1 MSSTWEKRRDRLE
14 SLPANRL
21 WATRPARRRLVA
33 AGAAALVVLWAGL
46 VVIAQYA
53 PSDLARN
60 VYLSMF
66 GVGLV
71 VGLPVISWLHAAT
84 RGAMY
89 LPEQYLDE
97 RQRTERHRA
106 YTSAHGATTA
116 VLALLFVLANF
127 VSWQQDGPLSITIP
141 LALIGPTAL
150 TLAATHYTMPLL
162 IAGWRLPDLP
172 PDDEDEYED
181 A

>member
-1 MSSTWEKRRDRLE
+1 MSTWEKRRDRLE

-21 WATRPARRRLVA
+21 WATRPARRRLVM
-33 AGAAALVVLWAGL
+33 AGTAALVILWAGL
-46 VVIAQYA
+46 VVIARYA

-66 GVGLV
+66 GVSLV

-84 RGAMY
+84 RGALY
-89 LPEQYLDE
+89 LPERFLDE
-97 RQRTERHRA
+97 RQLTERRRA
-106 YTSAHGATTA
+106 YTSAHGATTL
-116 VLALLFVLANF
+116 VLGLLFVLANF
-127 VSWQQDGPLSITIP
+127 VSWQDGPLSITIP

-162 IAGWRLPDLP
+162 IAGWRLPDPP
-172 PDDEDEYED
+172 PDDGE
-181 A
+181 

>member
-1 MSSTWEKRRDRLE
+1 MMSTWEKRRDRLE

-33 AGAAALVVLWAGL
+33 AGAAALVILWSGL
-46 VVIAQYA
+46 VVIARYA

-66 GVGLV
+66 GISLV
-71 VGLPVISWLHAAT
+71 AGIPVVSWLHAAT
-84 RGAMY
+84 RGALY
-89 LPEQYLDE
+89 LPERFLDE
-97 RQRTERHRA
+97 RQLIERRRA
-106 YTSAHGATTA
+106 YTSAHGATTL
-116 VLALLFVLANF
+116 VLGLLFVLANF
-127 VSWQQDGPLSITIP
+127 VSWQDGPLTITIP

-162 IAGWRLPDLP
+162 IAGWRLPDPP
-172 PDDEDEYED
+172 PDDDDEDG
-181 A
+181 